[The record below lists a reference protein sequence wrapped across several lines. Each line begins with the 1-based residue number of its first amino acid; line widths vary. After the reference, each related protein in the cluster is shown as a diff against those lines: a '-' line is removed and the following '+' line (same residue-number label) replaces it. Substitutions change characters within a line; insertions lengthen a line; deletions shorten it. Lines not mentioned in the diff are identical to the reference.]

1 MSARERDYSGP
12 PRRFKTNRISQL
24 LARPR
29 ERPVA
34 LVEHLLDKAKTL
46 RVLVEPGL
54 KVAMFLLILAAHCAV
69 GLDLG
74 PYRISKPMKTFLCL
88 AASDAEA
95 ALHRLG
101 LIAKLM
107 ADKGLLDLL
116 NQNLTIYRRDLEDPL
131 PDLGEIST
139 QEAMR
144 MAMDE
149 ATDIFIAD
157 WVPSLRREKL
167 GRLLPISPYRW
178 FQELNGEGIA
188 VVAFDELAKQKRSQV
203 TEAMEPGLAY
213 LTAEATAPTQLGGGF
228 RISRSRAWDPD
239 YAPKECSFWFTEI
252 GGCLEYGFYLPD
264 DDDASKPTLKR
275 SHENYIKAA
284 LMIEA
289 GVEAKDIAER
299 LEVHA
304 SSISRLKKKLQE
316 DAKKAA
322 EVASKDPLA
331 PENSWA
337 TPAPKLASTGPS
349 LAPKSNVPPIDD
361 AGEAWD

>member
-1 MSARERDYSGP
+1 
-12 PRRFKTNRISQL
+12 
-24 LARPR
+24 
-29 ERPVA
+29 
-34 LVEHLLDKAKTL
+34 
-46 RVLVEPGL
+46 
-54 KVAMFLLILAAHCAV
+54 
-69 GLDLG
+69 
-74 PYRISKPMKTFLCL
+74 
-88 AASDAEA
+88 
-95 ALHRLG
+95 
-101 LIAKLM
+101 
-107 ADKGLLDLL
+107 
-116 NQNLTIYRRDLEDPL
+116 
-131 PDLGEIST
+131 
-139 QEAMR
+139 
-144 MAMDE
+144 
-149 ATDIFIAD
+149 
-157 WVPSLRREKL
+157 
-167 GRLLPISPYRW
+167 
-178 FQELNGEGIA
+178 
-188 VVAFDELAKQKRSQV
+188 
-203 TEAMEPGLAY
+203 MEPGLAY